1 MAEGWTAR
9 LVLLVGLWVER
20 RGPLGM
26 AQWDEGERTRLCACG
41 QRLCSLVTH
50 THTHRVGGSME
61 LVPKKQTDVDCDR
74 HRGCTAVNVL
84 LYCF

>member
-26 AQWDEGERTRLCACG
+26 AQWDEGERTRLCACAAVV
-41 QRLCSLVTH
+41 RVRVLWL
-50 THTHRVGGSME
+50 HTHRVGGFHK
-61 LVPKKQTDVDCDR
+61 VTAKKAQR
-74 HRGCTAVNVL
+74 R
-84 LYCF
+84 